1 MLFLVLTPTS
11 LPPYTHLA
19 LFEPQD
25 TYLSLVAHKL
35 LHYLQFAS
43 CSLGTPSHLYQTTK
57 LGIKK
62 MSINAHG

>member
-1 MLFLVLTPTS
+1 MLFIALTQTL

-19 LFEPQD
+19 LFEPHD
-25 TYLSLVAHKL
+25 TYLSLVAYKL
-35 LHYLQFAS
+35 PQYLQFAS